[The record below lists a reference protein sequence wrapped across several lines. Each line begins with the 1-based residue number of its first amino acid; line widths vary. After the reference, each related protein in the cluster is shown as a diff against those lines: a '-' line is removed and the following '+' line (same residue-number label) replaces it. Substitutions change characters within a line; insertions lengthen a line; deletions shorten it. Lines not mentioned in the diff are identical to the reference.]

1 MNEDKIKELS
11 LLDDN
16 QTKVLEWLEEH
27 PEESEKLLETVRNV
41 TEAIGEALSKVIDQ
55 LAPAIDAFASLAA
68 AAVAEAQRIEEEGE
82 TEND

>member
-41 TEAIGEALSKVIDQ
+41 METIGEALTKVIDQ

-68 AAVAEAQRIEEEGE
+68 AVAEAQRIEEEGE
-82 TEND
+82 NE

>member
-1 MNEDKIKELS
+1 MNEDIIKELS

-41 TEAIGEALSKVIDQ
+41 TEAIGEALARVIDQ
-55 LAPAIDAFASLAA
+55 LAPAISTFASLA

-82 TEND
+82 KE